1 MKGKILYKCSKAFH
15 LSFTAVQARVCER
28 SWLKLI
34 FGNCLHFL
42 LLRVGGKGT
51 KRSGFQNI
59 LSKGSVTHRLKYTCC
74 LVTPWANYLF
84 DTEGMT
90 DSEHTWTAWSTRLAE
105 VLGTHTMKLYLY
117 LCQRT
122 PLGQDPPTLLGTVQ
136 ENGRDTLLQTHR
148 SPCLVLEVSSM
159 QSNAG
164 FSFLKPSKP
173 HAKHFCFYWT
183 LHWPNTQRC
192 DEHNQLLCFRVN
204 DVVFRRGF

>member
-1 MKGKILYKCSKAFH
+1 MLEGVSLVFYSGAGQSMWAELTEADF
-15 LSFTAVQARVCER
+15 
-28 SWLKLI
+28 WKLPT
-34 FGNCLHFL
+34 FSPAQSGWE
-42 LLRVGGKGT
+42 KWT

-183 LHWPNTQRC
+183 LH
-192 DEHNQLLCFRVN
+192 
-204 DVVFRRGF
+204 